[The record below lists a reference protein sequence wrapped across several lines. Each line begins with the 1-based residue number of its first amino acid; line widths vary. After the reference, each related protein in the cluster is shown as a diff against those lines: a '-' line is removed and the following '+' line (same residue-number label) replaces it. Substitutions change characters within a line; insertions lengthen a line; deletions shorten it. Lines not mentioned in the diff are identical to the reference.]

1 MILAVS
7 KVGSWTLLTK
17 KCFSLFLGL
26 HAVHFE
32 SNNFLEIGLGIRS
45 YCYDNRYITHTK
57 SLNQK
62 GLAAMTLFML
72 TWAITSLSLWAATYV
87 FDGLQFNDSGAL
99 IISALVLGLANAIV
113 RPLLILFTLPLTI
126 FSLGFFLLVI
136 NALVLMLVAELVSGF
151 VLSGFWTAFFAS
163 IFIAILNA
171 FIGSFFA
178 IHRIKIER
186 I

>member
-1 MILAVS
+1 MLVAGLLIAV
-7 KVGSWTLLTK
+7 TRLTD
-17 KCFSLFLGL
+17 
-26 HAVHFE
+26 E
-32 SNNFLEIGLGIRS
+32 SSVDRRTFGI
-45 YCYDNRYITHTK
+45 
-57 SLNQK
+57 
-62 GLAAMTLFML
+62 
-72 TWAITSLSLWAATYV
+72 
-87 FDGLQFNDSGAL
+87 GAL

-126 FSLGFFLLVI
+126 FSLGLFLLVI

-178 IHRIKIER
+178 INRIKIER

>member
-1 MILAVS
+1 
-7 KVGSWTLLTK
+7 LLTK

-26 HAVHFE
+26 QAVHFE
-32 SNNFLEIGLGIRS
+32 SNNFLEMGFGIRL
-45 YCYDNRYITHTK
+45 YFVNNRYITHTK
-57 SLNQK
+57 TLNQE
-62 GLAAMTLFML
+62 GRGAMTLFML
-72 TWAITSLSLWAATYV
+72 TWAITSLSLWAASYV

-113 RPLLILFTLPLTI
+113 RPLLILFTLPLTLL
-126 FSLGFFLLVI
+126 SMGLFLLVI

-151 VLSGFWTAFFAS
+151 VLAGFWTAFFAS

-178 IHRIKIER
+178 INRIKIER